1 MILLLGGTSETAPI
15 ASSLTKKGFLVL
27 VSTATETPLDL
38 GMDDRISRRSG
49 PLTEEDLRR
58 LIAERGDIEAVVDA
72 THPYAGTIT
81 RLARAAAASAAIP
94 FFRFSRPGMI
104 EPDERVHLA
113 KDHASA
119 AKIAFSFGRP
129 VLLTTGSRNL
139 APYADEARATGIPLI
154 VRALASPESLEACE
168 KAGIPP
174 NRVITSRGP
183 FTLEENLDVIT
194 KHQIGV
200 LVTKD
205 SGKAGGVAQK
215 LEAARVTN
223 CEVVV
228 VARPDSDAECDT
240 VWSDITELG
249 VAISE
254 LLTNNRS
261 VRENI
266 GDRD

>member
-38 GMDDRISRRSG
+38 GLDDRISRRSG
-49 PLTEEDLRR
+49 PLGEEELRR

-81 RLARAAAASAAIP
+81 RLARAAAASAGIP
-94 FFRFSRPGMI
+94 FFRFSRPGTI
-104 EPDERVHLA
+104 EPGERVHLA
-113 KDHASA
+113 EDHASA
-119 AKIAFSFGRP
+119 AKIAFGFGRP

-139 APYADEARATGIPLI
+139 ASYADQSRAAGIPLI
-154 VRALASPESLEACE
+154 VRALPIPESREACE

-174 NRVITSRGP
+174 SRVVTGRGP
-183 FTLEENLDVIT
+183 FTLRENLEVIR
-194 KHQIGV
+194 KHKIGV

-215 LEAARVTN
+215 LEAARMAN

-228 VARPDSDAECDT
+228 VARPDADGECGP
-240 VWSDITELG
+240 VWSDITEM
-249 VAISE
+249 VEAISE
-254 LLTNNRS
+254 VLRKK
-261 VRENI
+261 
-266 GDRD
+266 

>member
-38 GMDDRISRRSG
+38 GTDERISRRSG
-49 PLTEEDLRR
+49 PLGEEELRR
-58 LIAERGDIEAVVDA
+58 LIAERGDIEAIVDA

-81 RLARAAAASAAIP
+81 RLARAAAGSAGVP
-94 FFRFSRPGMI
+94 FFRFSRPGVI

-113 KDHASA
+113 EDHASA
-119 AKIAFSFGRP
+119 AKIAFGLGRP

-139 APYADEARATGIPLI
+139 APYADEARATGIPLL
-154 VRALASPESLEACE
+154 VRALPVPESREACE

-174 NRVITSRGP
+174 GNVITGRGP
-183 FTLEENLDVIT
+183 FTLEENLEVIR
-194 KHQIGV
+194 KHEIGV

-215 LEAARVTN
+215 LEAARMVN
-223 CEVVV
+223 CEVIV
-228 VARPDSDAECDT
+228 VARPDSVAECGT
-240 VWSDITELG
+240 VWSDITEM
-249 VAISE
+249 VAAISE
-254 LLTNNRS
+254 LLTSRS
-261 VRENI
+261 SARENA
-266 GDRD
+266 